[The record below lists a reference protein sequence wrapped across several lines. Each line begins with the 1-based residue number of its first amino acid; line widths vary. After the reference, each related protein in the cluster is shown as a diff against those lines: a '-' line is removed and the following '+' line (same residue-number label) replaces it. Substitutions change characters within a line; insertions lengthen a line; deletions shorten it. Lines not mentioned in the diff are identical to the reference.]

1 MCIFI
6 AIVRININAI
16 KFEDITVT
24 FQPNKPNNP
33 VIIITENTQLLIGT
47 KTQIN
52 FLNTNHKVAMINK
65 KTPSPNTIIS
75 LFINVFLNGNI
86 INILNIKS
94 SISLTI
100 AFIVSTFFSA
110 SFNFIG
116 LKKFVFQEQLN

>member
-75 LFINVFLNGNI
+75 LFINDIMSSAI
-86 INILNIKS
+86 IGIPPKNILA
-94 SISLTI
+94 SL
-100 AFIVSTFFSA
+100 
-110 SFNFIG
+110 
-116 LKKFVFQEQLN
+116 L

>member
-52 FLNTNHKVAMINK
+52 FLKTNHKVAIINK

-75 LFINVFLNGNI
+75 LFINDIMSSAI
-86 INILNIKS
+86 IGIPPKNILA
-94 SISLTI
+94 SL
-100 AFIVSTFFSA
+100 
-110 SFNFIG
+110 
-116 LKKFVFQEQLN
+116 L